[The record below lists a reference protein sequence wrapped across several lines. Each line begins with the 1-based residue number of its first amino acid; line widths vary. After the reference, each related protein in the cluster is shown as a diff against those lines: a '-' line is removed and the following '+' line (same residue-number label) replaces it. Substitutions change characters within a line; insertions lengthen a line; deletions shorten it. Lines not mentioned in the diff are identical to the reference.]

1 MIKSFKIIL
10 QYLQFEKNLKK
21 MKKSIAINKG
31 LWYSIK
37 RSCREGQANENFKK
51 NQKNT

>member
-1 MIKSFKIIL
+1 MIESFKIIL

-21 MKKSIAINKG
+21 MKKSIVINKG

>member
-1 MIKSFKIIL
+1 
-10 QYLQFEKNLKK
+10 

-51 NQKNT
+51 NQKIFANPLYKLKNVCYTVYKDI